1 MKMQRAYAKMA
12 TVAIVLVATIGGC
25 AALARRF
32 LGEIKGTRRDVTIE
46 CSAFDAGRLAE
57 ASSTAISSVF
67 EILISE
73 VVLSEALTQN
83 NVEAIIINNTANTI

>member
-1 MKMQRAYAKMA
+1 MRRAYAKMV

-57 ASSTAISSVF
+57 ASFLADDMVPNKATDIR
-67 EILISE
+67 LHLE
-73 VVLSEALTQN
+73 VIDV
-83 NVEAIIINNTANTI
+83 